1 MITFCPHCG
10 MRVEE
15 RLLKGKPRLVC
26 PACGHVAFAD
36 PKVAATVL
44 VQSGEKLLLV
54 RRAVD
59 PGRGLWCLPGGY
71 VDYGE
76 DPAAAAARE
85 CREEAGLD
93 VDDLTLL
100 DLAFNGRVIVITYTA
115 RLASVAE
122 PVPGD
127 DADLAAWF
135 SPSDLPSL
143 AFANVAH
150 AISLWQ
156 QHRTLP

>member
-10 MRVEE
+10 TRVEE
-15 RLLKGKPRLVC
+15 RLLKGKPRPTC

-44 VQSGEKLLLV
+44 VGSGEKLLLV

-59 PGRGLWCLPGGY
+59 PARGLWCLPGGY

-76 DPAAAAARE
+76 DPASAAVRE

-115 RLASVAE
+115 RLASMPE

-135 SPSDLPSL
+135 SPSALPPL

-150 AISLWQ
+150 AIGLWQ
-156 QHRTLP
+156 QRRTLP